1 MEPDLFMEMAALQD
15 AHWWFVGRGVFVR
28 SLVERECALRGGR
41 VRRLVDVGSGTGA
54 LLAGFQALADEAVG
68 VELDETAL
76 GLSRGLGLDV
86 RQAPAHELPFADR
99 SVDIV
104 TAFDVLEH
112 LGDDLRAARE
122 FRRVLEPDGAL
133 VVTVPAYQFLWSAHD
148 VAHAHARRYTR
159 RTLTQMLRAAGL
171 EIRQSGYFMTLLFP
185 LALVQRLTA
194 RFRWQ
199 PTHILA
205 MPPRRLNA
213 LLLRI
218 LLAERRRVL
227 AGGFP
232 FGLSVFA
239 IAGPAAAR

>member
-1 MEPDLFMEMAALQD
+1 VEPELFSEMAAVEG
-15 AHWWFVGRGVFVR
+15 AHWWFLGRGVVVR
-28 SLVERECALRGGR
+28 SLVERECARRGGR

-54 LLAGFQALADEAVG
+54 LLASFRTLADEATG

-76 GLSRGLGLDV
+76 GLSRGRGLDV
-86 RQAPAHELPFADR
+86 RQAPADQLPFPDR

-112 LGDDLRAARE
+112 LSDDLGAAQE

-133 VVTVPAYQFLWSAHD
+133 LVTVPAYPFLWSEHD
-148 VAHAHARRYTR
+148 VAHAHFRRYTR
-159 RTLTQMLRAAGL
+159 GTLTQVLQAAGL

-194 RFRWQ
+194 RFR
-199 PTHILA
+199 PPPARVLS
-205 MPPRRLNA
+205 MPPRRLNT
-213 LLLRI
+213 LLLRT
-218 LLAERRRVL
+218 LMAERPRVL

-239 IAGPAAAR
+239 IAGPAGAR